1 MDEAKI
7 RLSPKEMDLVKN
19 ADWILTKNNIL
30 DKVMLL
36 LGELCVEQE
45 KMLEVHRNGLPTELF
60 EKSAKISKGERYRGL
75 PYLILDYPRVFNKEN
90 VFAIRTMFWW
100 GHFFSI
106 TLQLSGNY
114 KNVYQKRILKYYD
127 KLKEQQFFIA
137 SGENE
142 WEHHFENDYYRSL
155 QDINKEKFEG
165 LILEKP
171 FIKLAN
177 NLSLQQWDN
186 MIPLLSKQYGLLLQ
200 LISE

>member
-45 KMLEVHRNGLPTELF
+45 KMLEVHRKDLPTEFF

>member
-1 MDEAKI
+1 
-7 RLSPKEMDLVKN
+7 
-19 ADWILTKNNIL
+19 
-30 DKVMLL
+30 
-36 LGELCVEQE
+36 
-45 KMLEVHRNGLPTELF
+45 
-60 EKSAKISKGERYRGL
+60 
-75 PYLILDYPRVFNKEN
+75 
-90 VFAIRTMFWW
+90 MFWW

-114 KNVYQKRILKYYD
+114 KSVYENRILKYYD